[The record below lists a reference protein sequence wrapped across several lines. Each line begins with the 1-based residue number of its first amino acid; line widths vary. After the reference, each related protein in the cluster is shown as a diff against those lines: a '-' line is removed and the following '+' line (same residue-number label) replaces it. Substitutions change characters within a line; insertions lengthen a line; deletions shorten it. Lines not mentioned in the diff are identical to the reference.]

1 MHQAKLDKVAA
12 VVLAAGKGTRMN
24 SGTPKV
30 LHQIL
35 DRPMIFYPLEKLKD
49 LGIKDIYVVVGYQ
62 AAKVRQAV
70 AQTNNCHFAMQRH
83 TLGTAHALKQAL
95 RLIDSKYQTIL
106 VVNGDDSAFYAI
118 DTLNSL
124 ITSHQK
130 NKAVMTMMTMEKKEP
145 NHLGRVVRDNKGNF
159 LQILEWLD
167 FQKSG
172 LKTNEAN
179 CGAYVF
185 DRMWLQD
192 NINRVPKS
200 SKGEYYI
207 TELLNIAKE
216 QNLPINLYPLKNS
229 DEWVGINTPEELE
242 LANKLMARI
251 FQKGMPDKRARS

>member
-1 MHQAKLDKVAA
+1 MDKVAA

-35 DRPMIFYPLEKLKD
+35 DKPMIFYPLEKVKN
-49 LGIKDIYVVVGYQ
+49 LGIKNIYVVVGYQ
-62 AAKVRQAV
+62 AEKVKKTV
-70 AQTNNCHFAMQRH
+70 AQTNNCQFAMQRH

-95 RLIDSKYQTIL
+95 RLIDPKHKDIL

-118 DTLNSL
+118 DTLRSL

-145 NHLGRVVRDNKGNF
+145 NHLGRVIRDNKGNF

-185 DRMWLQD
+185 DRKWLQD

-216 QNLPINLYPLKNS
+216 ESLPINLYPLKNS
-229 DEWVGINTPEELE
+229 DEWVGINTPEELAQ
-242 LANKLMARI
+242 ANRLMAKLR
-251 FQKGMPDKRARS
+251 KS